1 MCQLNSDQTK
11 QMNKTIVILILT
23 LFLFSSSNA
32 QQSGDLIYYLK
43 NNGKL
48 VSNKDSADYSMVV
61 FPPDTSVDKN
71 LYIVRE
77 YYKDGK
83 LRLTTNSKTNDI
95 NLQYHGRYMAY
106 FPNGRKMKAGEFEY
120 GVPVGHQISYYP
132 NGKFYNSLNYFP
144 GGKILYNDLR
154 DSTGK
159 VLAENGTGSWV
170 DYGASFKDTVASG
183 KIDSGYRVGTW
194 VIKTNNNEHTH
205 EEYEKGILKSSRYFY
220 KSNDSVFLK
229 VDVVPQFPGG
239 MQGFFAYLGKNLRYP
254 VYARTHGIQGKVIIS
269 FVVEVNGKLSD
280 MKVVRGVDGGIS
292 EEAMRVMLLS
302 PPWSPGMAGGK
313 PVRVKYS
320 VPISFALSE

>member
-1 MCQLNSDQTK
+1 MIKPLLTA
-11 QMNKTIVILILT
+11 ILILLLNT
-23 LFLFSSSNA
+23 ASYA
-32 QQSGDLIYYLK
+32 QQGGLIYYLK

-48 VSNKDSADYSMVV
+48 VSIKDSADYSMVV
-61 FPPDTSVDKN
+61 LPPDTSVDKN
-71 LYIVRE
+71 LYIVHE
-77 YYKDGK
+77 YYKNGK
-83 LRLTTNSKTNDI
+83 LKFTTNSKTNDL

-106 FPNGRKMKAGEFEY
+106 FSNGRKMKTGEFEY

-159 VLAENGTGSWV
+159 VLAENGTGSWI
-170 DYGASFKDTVASG
+170 DYDAAFKDTVASG

-194 VIKTNNNEHTH
+194 VIKTNDNESTH
-205 EEYEKGILKSSRYFY
+205 EEYDKGILKSSRYFY
-220 KSNDSVFLK
+220 KSNDSAFVK

-239 MQGFFAYLGKNLRYP
+239 MEGFGAYLSKNLRYP

-269 FVVEVNGKLSD
+269 FIVEANGKLSD
-280 MKVVRGVDGGIS
+280 LKVVRGVVGGIS

-302 PPWSPGMAGGK
+302 PSWSPGMAGGK